1 MLPKGDCWTGETRAE
16 RSTKVVSARTGG
28 STIFGTCG
36 AWPGGVASGLMDQGE
51 QARHLLD
58 EHGPSLA
65 DEARDV
71 LSNAPQAKVVGLV
84 LMPDS
89 AEAARMAD
97 ALGGATG
104 NDMRGKGFI
113 GLVERQFALAILRSN
128 APATLDW
135 LEDNDGKLPL
145 VCATKDGF
153 QLGWRAL

>member
-1 MLPKGDCWTGETRAE
+1 M
-16 RSTKVVSARTGG
+16 S
-28 STIFGTCG
+28 
-36 AWPGGVASGLMDQGE
+36 QE
-51 QARHLLD
+51 QADEAKRLLE

-65 DEARDV
+65 EEAREV
-71 LSNAPQAKVVGLV
+71 LSTSPSAKVVGLV

-89 AEAARMAD
+89 TEAARMAD

-104 NDMRGKGFI
+104 NDMRGQGFV
-113 GLVERQFALAILRSN
+113 GLVNRPFALAILRSN

-145 VCATKDGF
+145 VCATASGF